1 MAQYFVCAYDY
12 QSPSSESELAFKEG
26 DLIKLVSKSDDWW
39 LGEHLGNGKQ
49 GWFSPNYGR
58 LSIAFNEAYQSL
70 SAEQKATY
78 QKQAIQE
85 IVATEQ
91 GFIDDLLTFK
101 SKILAPL
108 ELKDTPFKREFLA
121 DHSIAVCFSI
131 LIELL
136 HSCSSFLE
144 ALKKSRTPGEIATV
158 FNQFTPT
165 LALYGQFA
173 GDYVAGINALQVFS
187 KQIDAYESTNP
198 FPFKMEHILM
208 LPMSHYSLYFTK
220 YSEYVWSTISFDSKG
235 DSKALASSL
244 DNLKEEHYTVAYKI
258 QESDDRIK
266 LLALQACFSGNVSIY
281 TPSRRLIHEGL
292 VERVK
297 KSKGNI
303 VSQKYYMHLF
313 NDCVVY
319 SSTGLVNFNKFK
331 MHKMI
336 DLNGAKISQMEPTSQ
351 GLYRGF
357 TNTFVIEA
365 SKSGDSD
372 FADIFRCD
380 SMDETK
386 YWIHCIESVLNS
398 LSAQNQRIV
407 HANTAVSF
415 DNLDI
420 RESDVNDQYAKII
433 HKFLSGELAV
443 AQCLQT
449 MCTSVIKPM
458 SDATKGAVLHAVLPQ
473 DLAKKKE
480 LQHYKLDN
488 SQTKAQ
494 IQAITEALKESDI
507 QNWLRATETLSQGCD
522 DLVKSIK
529 SECEGKNWSSNILI
543 GKFFTSLTM
552 KNLMNQYKKYATV
565 QQGTI
570 RILRNPNFAY
580 FCKEAD
586 LALSLFPGT
595 FAEKIETP
603 VKRPTIYLELINKLI
618 DDLNR
623 RGKQQHED
631 YRNLMEAKK
640 EMEAAANE
648 IDSVVKNR
656 SEFEKLLAI
665 QASMTSTTQSS
676 GFGSLMGAKD
686 PFLEKLAS
694 TDRRLLKQGDLK
706 KVCRKKNQTFHFW
719 LFNDYLMYAESTG
732 NNTYCF
738 HRALDLKKTSV
749 TVHNNPSV
757 KNAFEIHGSE
767 KSFIVIAPTQGV
779 QADWVLKISEA
790 KNAIAPGSSEQ
801 TTAPLWVPDSGSSGC
816 CVCSKTFGIFTRRH
830 HCRACGKLVC
840 NDHSQKKLLLDHI
853 DKTVQQRVCDLCHMS
868 HSKGTQSSKGGQ
880 QASAV
885 VTKAPPTPVVT
896 NPTPVVSTP
905 TPVVTNPTPVAP
917 SASTVSVAA
926 DIPPTRKESARRPEE
941 VVKNPFDEGVAAKNP
956 FDEGVAAKN
965 PFEEEVAVKNPFD
978 EVPPPPRGRHNT
990 GGNTHAVPDVSTISI
1005 GSPPPPPPP
1014 VNLAQTSR
1022 NTLEVENNGSR
1033 PPPPPPPASLQV
1045 PTQSDN
1051 RPPPPPPPPGRP
1063 QAEQHVVDERLA
1075 PYIKLRTMGTPDGA
1089 IRGRMQ
1095 VNGFTQAE
1103 IDGLLGPDLSASAPR
1118 EPYRRPTATGPAP
1131 PTQQRAAPGPP
1142 LLSANL
1148 ADQIKESQNKLR
1160 TVDKST
1166 VHPAMGK
1173 PVQKPGNIFDQLK
1186 EAMDARRKVQVDD
1199 KSDGESSNEFDSG
1212 DDTDED

>member
-1 MAQYFVCAYDY
+1 MSTQYFVCTYDY
-12 QSPSSESELAFKEG
+12 QTPSSESELVFKEG

-39 LGEHLGNGKQ
+39 LGEHLSSGKQ

-58 LSIAFNEAYQSL
+58 LTIAYNDTYLTL
-70 SAEQKATY
+70 SAEQKILN
-78 QKQAIQE
+78 QKQAIQD
-85 IVATEQ
+85 IMTTEQ
-91 GFIDDLLTFK
+91 GFINDLLTFK
-101 SKILAPL
+101 ANILAPL
-108 ELKDTPFKREFLA
+108 ELKDTQFKREFLA

-136 HSCSSFLE
+136 HACSSFLE

-158 FNQFTPT
+158 LNQFTPT

-173 GDYVAGINALQVFS
+173 SDCDAGINAVQFFS
-187 KQIDAYESTNP
+187 KQIDAYELTNP
-198 FPFKMEHILM
+198 FPFKIEHILT
-208 LPMSHYSLYFTK
+208 LPMSHYNLYLTK
-220 YSEYVWSTISFDSKG
+220 YSEYVWNTIVFDNKG
-235 DSKALASSL
+235 DSSVLARSL
-244 DNLKEEHYTVAYKI
+244 DNLKEEHDTVAYKI
-258 QESDDRIK
+258 QESNDRIK

-281 TPSRRLIHEGL
+281 TISRRLIYEGL

-303 VSQKYYMHLF
+303 ISQKYYMHLF

-336 DLNGAKISQMEPTSQ
+336 DLHGAKISQIEPNTQ

-365 SKSGDSD
+365 RKTGDSELP
-372 FADIFRCD
+372 DIFRCD
-380 SMDETK
+380 SMDDTK
-386 YWIHCIESVLNS
+386 YWIHCIESVINS
-398 LSAQNQRIV
+398 LSSQNQRV
-407 HANTAVSF
+407 LQVNAVASY

-420 RESDVNDQYAKII
+420 RESEVKDHYAKII
-433 HKFLSGELAV
+433 HKFLSGELAIS
-443 AQCLQT
+443 QCLQT

-458 SDATKGAVLHAVLPQ
+458 SDATKGAVLHAILPP

-494 IQAITEALKESDI
+494 IQSITELLKESDV

-529 SECEGKNWSSNILI
+529 LECDSKNWLSTIFV
-543 GKFFTSLTM
+543 GKFFTSLSM
-552 KNLMNQYKKYATV
+552 KNLITQYRKYATV
-565 QQGTI
+565 QQGTW
-570 RILRNPNFAY
+570 RILRNPNFSY

-595 FAEKIETP
+595 FAEKIEAP
-603 VKRPTIYLELINKLI
+603 VKRPAVYLKLINDLI
-618 DDLNR
+618 EDLNK
-623 RGKQQHED
+623 RGKQHHED
-631 YRNLMEAKK
+631 YNNLIEARK
-640 EMEAAANE
+640 EMEAATSE
-648 IDSVVKNR
+648 IDSVIKNR
-656 SEFEKLLAI
+656 TEFEKLLAI

-676 GFGSLMGAKD
+676 VSPRSFGSLMGARD

-694 TDRRLLKQGDLK
+694 TDRRILKQGDLK

-732 NNTYCF
+732 NNTFCF

-749 TVHNNPSV
+749 SLHNNPSV
-757 KNAFEIHGSE
+757 KNAFEIYGSE

-779 QADWVLKISEA
+779 QTDWVLKITEA

-816 CVCSKTFGIFTRRH
+816 CVCGKTFGIFTRRH
-830 HCRACGKLVC
+830 HCRACGKIVC
-840 NDHSQKKLLLDHI
+840 NDHSLKKLLLDHI
-853 DKTVQQRVCDLCHMS
+853 NKDVEQRVCDLCHKS
-868 HSKGTQSSKGGQ
+868 YTTKGSLQTSGNIAKTKREKLIEYSNLVQVVQS
-880 QASAV
+880 APTV
-885 VTKAPPTPVVT
+885 VYNVTVDVPP
-896 NPTPVVSTP
+896 S
-905 TPVVTNPTPVAP
+905 
-917 SASTVSVAA
+917 
-926 DIPPTRKESARRPEE
+926 RKDSARRP
-941 VVKNPFDEGVAAKNP
+941 DE
-956 FDEGVAAKN
+956 
-965 PFEEEVAVKNPFD
+965 AVKNPFD
-978 EVPPPPRGRHNT
+978 DEASTKNPFDNEASTKNPFEEVPPPPRSRHNT
-990 GGNTHAVPDVSTISI
+990 GGFTQSIPDVSSISLV
-1005 GSPPPPPPP
+1005 SQPPPPPSPID
-1014 VNLAQTSR
+1014 LALTARSM
-1022 NTLEVENNGSR
+1022 LESESTNNR
-1033 PPPPPPPASLQV
+1033 PPPPPPPIALQS
-1045 PTQSDN
+1045 PTRSDSQP
-1051 RPPPPPPPPGRP
+1051 PPPPPPPPGRP

-1103 IDGLLGPDLSASAPR
+1103 IDGLLGPDLSSSPR
-1118 EPYRRPTATGPAP
+1118 EPYRRSTASGTPPPPA
-1131 PTQQRAAPGPP
+1131 QQRAAPGPA

-1173 PVQKPGNIFDQLK
+1173 PVQKSVNIFDQLK

-1212 DDTDED
+1212 EDTDED

>member
-1 MAQYFVCAYDY
+1 MSTQYFVCTYDY
-12 QSPSSESELAFKEG
+12 QSPSSESELAFREG

-39 LGEHLGNGKQ
+39 LGEHLSNGKQ

-58 LSIAFNEAYQSL
+58 LSIAYNDAYLAL
-70 SAEQKATY
+70 SAEQKAADY
-78 QKQAIQE
+78 KQAIQD
-85 IVATEQ
+85 IITAEQ
-91 GFIDDLLTFK
+91 GFINDLLTFK
-101 SKILAPL
+101 ANILAPL
-108 ELKDTPFKREFLA
+108 ELKDTQFKREFLA

-136 HSCSSFLE
+136 HACSSFLE
-144 ALKKSRTPGEIATV
+144 ALKRSRTPGEIATV

-173 GDYVAGINALQVFS
+173 GDYVAGINAVQVFS

-198 FPFKMEHILM
+198 FPFKIEHILM
-208 LPMSHYSLYFTK
+208 LPMSHYNLYFTK
-220 YSEYVWSTISFDSKG
+220 FSEYVWNIIAFDNKG
-235 DSKALASSL
+235 DSRELARSL
-244 DNLKEEHYTVAYKI
+244 DNLKDEHDTVAYKI
-258 QESDDRIK
+258 QESNDRIK

-303 VSQKYYMHLF
+303 ISQKYYMHLF

-336 DLNGAKISQMEPTSQ
+336 DLNGAKISQIEPTAQ

-365 SKSGDSD
+365 SKTGDSD

-380 SMDETK
+380 NMDDTR
-386 YWIHCIESVLNS
+386 YWIHCIESIINS
-398 LSAQNQRIV
+398 LSTQNQRV
-407 HANTAVSF
+407 VQVNTAVSY

-420 RESDVNDQYAKII
+420 RESDVNDHYAKII

-443 AQCLQT
+443 SQCLQT

-458 SDATKGAVLHAVLPQ
+458 SDATKGAVLHAILPP

-494 IQAITEALKESDI
+494 IQSITESLKESDI

-529 SECEGKNWSSNILI
+529 SECESKNWSSNILV
-543 GKFFTSLTM
+543 GKFFTSLSM
-552 KNLMNQYKKYATV
+552 KNLMSQYRKYATV
-565 QQGTI
+565 QQGTL

-595 FAEKIETP
+595 FAEKIEAP
-603 VKRPTIYLELINKLI
+603 VKRPVLYLKLINELIE
-618 DDLNR
+618 DLNK
-623 RGKQQHED
+623 RGKQHHED
-631 YRNLMEAKK
+631 YNSLIEARK
-640 EMEAAANE
+640 EMEAATND
-648 IDSVVKNR
+648 IDSVIKNR
-656 SEFEKLLAI
+656 TEFEKLLAI

-676 GFGSLMGAKD
+676 GFGSLMGARD

-694 TDRRLLKQGDLK
+694 TDRRVLKQGDLK

-732 NNTYCF
+732 NNTFCF

-749 TVHNNPSV
+749 SLHNNPSV

-779 QADWVLKISEA
+779 QTDWVLKITEA
-790 KNAIAPGSSEQ
+790 KNAIAPESAEQ

-816 CVCSKTFGIFTRRH
+816 CVCGKTFGIFTRRH
-830 HCRACGKLVC
+830 HCRACGKIVC
-840 NDHSQKKLLLDHI
+840 NDHSSKKLLLDHI
-853 DKTVQQRVCDLCHMS
+853 SKDVQQRVCDLCHKS
-868 HSKGTQSSKGGQ
+868 YTTKGPPQTSSKGVQ
-880 QASAV
+880 QAPDVAV
-885 VTKAPPTPVVT
+885 SKPISSPVTSSPAPVIP
-896 NPTPVVSTP
+896 STP
-905 TPVVTNPTPVAP
+905 TITR
-917 SASTVSVAA
+917 SAAVDV
-926 DIPPTRKESARRPEE
+926 PPTRKDSARRPEE
-941 VVKNPFDEGVAAKNP
+941 AVKNPFDEGVPAKNP
-956 FDEGVAAKN
+956 FDEEVPTKN
-965 PFEEEVAVKNPFD
+965 PFE
-978 EVPPPPRGRHNT
+978 EVPPPPRSRHNT
-990 GGNTHAVPDVSTISI
+990 GGNTLSVPDVSSISLT
-1005 GSPPPPPPP
+1005 SQPPPPPPP
-1014 VNLAQTSR
+1014 PAVDLALTAR
-1022 NTLEVENNGSR
+1022 NMLESESNNNR
-1033 PPPPPPPASLQV
+1033 PPPPPPPIALQN

-1051 RPPPPPPPPGRP
+1051 RPPPPPPPPGPP
-1063 QAEQHVVDERLA
+1063 QAEKHVVDERLA

-1103 IDGLLGPDLSASAPR
+1103 IDSLLGPDLSASPR
-1118 EPYRRPTATGPAP
+1118 EPYRRPTTTGTPPPPPA
-1131 PTQQRAAPGPP
+1131 QQRAAPGPAM
-1142 LLSANL
+1142 LSANL

-1160 TVDKST
+1160 TVDRST
-1166 VHPAMGK
+1166 IHPAMGK